1 MNHKQPVPRS
11 RHADLLRA
19 VEALRNE
26 KALFVLLATGL
37 LAGASIF
44 LMYSL
49 HDSGAFTS
57 IVLSAFVFLLLP
69 VGASAAGL
77 LLLDQAKGLTPR
89 PLGSAVPGG
98 LFAAL
103 RLLVIFLANVAVMAV
118 FYLCLSLLLFA
129 CKIPFLGPA
138 LYAVLFP
145 ILAMAAGLLCLGLF
159 AAQSMA
165 GPAIWNGATVSE
177 TLSMLVRI
185 ATRRGAELLVSLF
198 LLAALVT
205 LAEFVLFGIV
215 AIGAQTVLGASVS
228 ILGSSFQNPAGFP
241 GLGII
246 QPIAANEYAQAI
258 AFGAMLITVLV
269 LTAVMALALMG
280 LNLIYLRI
288 AGDPAL
294 AGTDSP
300 NALDAP
306 PPPGPGKAQEALPPP
321 FEARAAV
328 AAANP
333 ADKPAAHGVPDILA
347 GLFPEAAPS
356 AAAPPSACPH
366 CRAAIQP
373 GDHYC
378 GECGGK
384 ITG

>member
-1 MNHKQPVPRS
+1 MNHKQPVPRF

-26 KALFVLLATGL
+26 KALFVLLVTGL

-49 HDSGAFTS
+49 HDPGAFTS
-57 IVLSAFVFLLLP
+57 IVLSVFVFLLLP

-77 LLLDQAKGLTPR
+77 LLMDQARGLTPR

-118 FYLCLSLLLFA
+118 FYLFLGLLLFA

-145 ILAMAAGLLCLGLF
+145 ILTVAAGLLCLGLF

-198 LLAALVT
+198 LLAALVA

-215 AIGAQTVLGASVS
+215 AIGGQTVLGASVS
-228 ILGSSFQNPAGFP
+228 ILGNSLQNPAGFP

-258 AFGAMLITVLV
+258 AFGFMLITVLV

-300 NALDAP
+300 NAP
-306 PPPGPGKAQEALPPP
+306 PPSGPGKAQETSSPP

-347 GLFPEAAPS
+347 GLFAEAAPP
-356 AAAPPSACPH
+356 AAAPPSTCPH